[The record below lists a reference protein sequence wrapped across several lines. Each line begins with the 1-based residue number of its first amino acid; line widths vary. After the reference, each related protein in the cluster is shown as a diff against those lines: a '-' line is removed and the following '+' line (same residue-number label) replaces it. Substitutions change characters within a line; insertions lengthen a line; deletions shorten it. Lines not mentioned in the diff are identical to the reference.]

1 MRICKRCIKDAG
13 DCGWSPFR
21 TEGGR
26 WLCDGAVEDEEI
38 PDRHM
43 DEVSESMSDAA
54 FGMAFKAIQA
64 EVHANA
70 KAKGFWDDD
79 RNEGEIIALIH
90 SELSEALEALRH
102 GDLPLV
108 AEELADT
115 IIRIMDYAEGFG
127 YDVAGALVA
136 KMKVNAGRPHK
147 HGKVF

>member
-1 MRICKRCIKDAG
+1 MSADYKTYPVKAYPETYSKQVGQAYDRCEPTP
-13 DCGWSPFR
+13 CY
-21 TEGGR
+21 
-26 WLCDGAVEDEEI
+26 EEI

-43 DEVSESMSDAA
+43 DEVSESMSEAA
-54 FGMAFKAIQA
+54 FEMAFKSIQA

-136 KMKVNAGRPHK
+136 KMKINAGRPHK
-147 HGKVF
+147 HGKAF